1 MACNCKRS
9 NKPNQIRKSTL
20 PRTPT
25 QFSQVQFPTPDL
37 PQNQNVIQNP
47 SDINTLDSERRRIEK
62 LRRDAV
68 RRSLGIG

>member
-1 MACNCKRS
+1 MPCNCKRS
-9 NKPNQIRKSTL
+9 NKPGQIRSSTL
-20 PRTPT
+20 PRTPV

-37 PQNQNVIQNP
+37 PPNQAQGQNP
-47 SDINTLDSERRRIEK
+47 SDTNTLDSERRRIEK